1 MMKVFVINGMPRA
14 GKDTFVEMCQ
24 KHSLWCLNVSTV
36 DFVKKLATQCGW
48 DGTKTPENRAFL
60 SDLKDLLTRWN
71 DVPFREVGRAIK
83 LFQLEMEQYDF
94 NPDDGVVFIHCRE
107 PEEIQKFVDYYNA
120 KTILVRREAIET
132 KEQSNHADAE
142 VFNCSYDFV
151 VENNGTLDELE
162 QKAVWFLHNQ
172 SIRVKNDYQM

>member
-1 MMKVFVINGMPRA
+1 MKIFVINGMPRA

-24 KHSLWCLNVSTV
+24 MQALWCLNVSTV
-36 DFVKKLATQCGW
+36 DFVKELAVRCGW

-71 DVPFREVGRAIK
+71 NVPFNMVRQRIF
-83 LFQLEMEQYDF
+83 LFEKQIEQYDF
-94 NPDDGVVFIHCRE
+94 KSDDGVVFIHCRE

-120 KTILVRREAIET
+120 QTILIRRESIET

-142 VFNCSYDFV
+142 VFNCKYDFV
-151 VENNGTLDELE
+151 VENNGTLDELK
-162 QKAVWFLHNQ
+162 QKAIWFLKDQ
-172 SIRVKNDYQM
+172 KIRVRND